1 MAKQLPHGPVVLAVN
16 LGSMLASK
24 MVKEGFG
31 VDGNDLSIGAD
42 LLCQA
47 ASLEELPLTR
57 RFANC

>member
-1 MAKQLPHGPVVLAVN
+1 MAKQLPHGPVMLAVN
-16 LGSMLASK
+16 PGSLLASK
-24 MVKEGFG
+24 MFQEGFG

-47 ASLEELPLTR
+47 ASLEELPQTR